1 MIEKKRERDGQIVV
15 DEQNF
20 GIENKKI
27 TVKFINDY

>member
-1 MIEKKRERDGQIVV
+1 MIEKERERDGQIVV